1 MLSVE
6 LWLTFVGTTIGIVFI
21 PGPGVVLTMAH
32 SLEFGPRRTLGTIGG
47 CLTANLFHQM
57 LVAAGVGGLVA
68 QYPDVLEALKYFGAA
83 YLIYLGIR
91 QIVARPRAIELS
103 SDDPCDASTAKLFLQ
118 GFSVMVMN
126 PRSVVFF
133 LAFFPLFVDPAKSI
147 VAQFVILGLTFT
159 LVGASALLVYASCAT
174 RLRSFLVN
182 RNLRSVQTRTIG
194 ALLVLSGLWFG
205 FR

>member
-1 MLSVE
+1 MLSVK
-6 LWLTFVGTTIGIVFI
+6 LWLTFVGTAIGVVFI
-21 PGPGVVLTMAH
+21 PGPGVLLTMAH
-32 SLEFGPRRTLGTIGG
+32 SLEYGARRTLGTIGG

-68 QYPDVLEALKYFGAA
+68 QYPGVLEALKYFGAA

-103 SDDPCDASTAKLFLQ
+103 RDEPCDTATATLFLQ

-126 PRSVVFF
+126 PRSFVFF
-133 LAFFPLFVDPAKSI
+133 LAFFPLFIDPAKPI
-147 VAQFVILGLTFT
+147 VTQFVILGLTFA

-174 RLRSFLVN
+174 RLTPLLVD
-182 RNLRSVQTRTIG
+182 RHLRSVQTRMIG
-194 ALLVLSGLWFG
+194 ALLALSGLWFG

>member
-6 LWLTFVGTTIGIVFI
+6 LWLTFVGTAIGVVFI
-21 PGPGVVLTMAH
+21 PGPGVLLTMAH
-32 SLEFGPRRTLGTIGG
+32 SLEYGTRRTLGTIGG

-68 QYPDVLEALKYFGAA
+68 QDPGVLEALKYFGAA

-91 QIVARPRAIELS
+91 QMIARPRAIELS
-103 SDDPCDASTAKLFLQ
+103 SDGPCDTATAKLFLE

-126 PRSVVFF
+126 PRSFVFF
-133 LAFFPLFVDPAKSI
+133 LAFFPLFIDPAKPI

-182 RNLRSVQTRTIG
+182 RDLRSVQTRTIG

>member
-6 LWLTFVGTTIGIVFI
+6 LWLTFVGTAIGVVFI
-21 PGPGVVLTMAH
+21 PGPGVLLTMAH
-32 SLEFGPRRTLGTIGG
+32 SLEYGTRRTLGTIAG
-47 CLTANLFHQM
+47 CLAANLFHQM

-68 QYPDVLEALKYFGAA
+68 QDPGVLEALKYFGAA

-91 QIVARPRAIELS
+91 QMVARPRAIELAR
-103 SDDPCDASTAKLFLQ
+103 DEPCDTATATLFLQ

-126 PRSVVFF
+126 PRSFVFF
-133 LAFFPLFVDPAKSI
+133 LAFFPLFIDPAKPI
-147 VAQFVILGLTFT
+147 VTQFVILGLTFA

-182 RNLRSVQTRTIG
+182 RNLRSMQTRTIG